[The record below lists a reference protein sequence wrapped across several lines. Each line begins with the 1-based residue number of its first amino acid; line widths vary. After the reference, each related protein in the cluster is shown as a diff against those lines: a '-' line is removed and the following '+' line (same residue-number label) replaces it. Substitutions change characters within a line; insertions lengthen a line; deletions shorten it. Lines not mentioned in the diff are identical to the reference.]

1 MSRHDMSALA
11 CILNLETDFLE
22 LAVADQRLVSQ
33 LMLHGYQNLRLVNGR
48 WCGTQRF
55 IYTVGVVL
63 GLDETGYT
71 NRFCFDTEQN
81 AALFLKDWDGSTLPV
96 VGDDGCKAIK

>member
-1 MSRHDMSALA
+1 MSRHDTED
-11 CILNLETDFLE
+11 LEIK
-22 LAVADQRLVSQ
+22 
-33 LMLHGYQNLRLVNGR
+33 LMQYGYQNLRLVNGD

-81 AALFLKDWDGSTLPV
+81 AALFLKDWDGETLPV
-96 VGDDGCKAIK
+96 IGNDGCTAIK